1 MFVLLSGASDYAF
14 TDPVVWLTALVVAW
28 TAVLPSV
35 TAHALS
41 VILNVHDKHKVIFLC
56 MGVYERK
63 IYLCIFLKRNTSQK
77 EKLKMSIV
85 CPFRFRVTECHA
97 PYLSLLSLCH
107 LSVKREKV

>member
-14 TDPVVWLTALVVAW
+14 TDPVVWLTALLVAW

-41 VILNVHDKHKVIFLC
+41 VILNVQDKHKVIFLC
-56 MGVYERK
+56 MGEYERK

-77 EKLKMSIV
+77 EKLKM
-85 CPFRFRVTECHA
+85 
-97 PYLSLLSLCH
+97 
-107 LSVKREKV
+107 